1 MEMNK
6 YYVGDLCY
14 VLDDTTYDELFGL
27 VEDDCLTKGKFV
39 TLKDGRKFFLGR
51 TAHGDGGYFGSDDEQ
66 YGVDSGTI
74 GIAAL
79 EDICHEKKFNH
90 RIPDEFPSPRAG
102 KLYHEGISQIYM
114 MPIDSFERSSS
125 NKGKFQLGKISI
137 DTR

>member
-1 MEMNK
+1 
-6 YYVGDLCY
+6 
-14 VLDDTTYDELFGL
+14 VLDDTTYEELFGL

-51 TAHGDGGYFGSDDEQ
+51 TAHGDGGYFGSDGEQ

-74 GIAAL
+74 GIVAV
-79 EDICHEKKFNH
+79 EDIYLEKKFNQ

-102 KLYHEGISQIYM
+102 KLYHEGISQTYM

-125 NKGKFQLGKISI
+125 NNGKFQLGRISI
-137 DTR
+137 NTR

>member
-51 TAHGDGGYFGSDDEQ
+51 TAHGEWLFRFGRR
-66 YGVDSGTI
+66 TI
-74 GIAAL
+74 
-79 EDICHEKKFNH
+79 
-90 RIPDEFPSPRAG
+90 RR
-102 KLYHEGISQIYM
+102 
-114 MPIDSFERSSS
+114 R
-125 NKGKFQLGKISI
+125 
-137 DTR
+137 

>member
-1 MEMNK
+1 MRFKK

-14 VLDDTTYDELFGL
+14 VLDDTTYEELFGL

-51 TAHGDGGYFGSDDEQ
+51 TAHGDGGYFGSDGQQ

-74 GIAAL
+74 GIVAV
-79 EDICHEKKFNH
+79 EDIYLEKKFNQ
-90 RIPDEFPSPRAG
+90 RIPDEFPGPRAG
-102 KLYHEGISQIYM
+102 KLYHEGISQTYM
-114 MPIDSFERSSS
+114 MPIISFERSSS